1 VLKDIDDY
9 LTLEWKSAGKF
20 NTAIPKS
27 GGNKM
32 IKVVSKAK
40 LKQGVNIEEY
50 LTIAKKVI
58 DETRKEQGCISYVLF
73 QDLQDPSI
81 LTMLEEWMDEAAIN
95 QHDQSDHV
103 LTLVP
108 ELRKMRESTETHR
121 YRELY

>member
-1 VLKDIDDY
+1 MTIKAMILIVIF
-9 LTLEWKSAGKF
+9 S
-20 NTAIPKS
+20 IPKS
-27 GGNKM
+27 GGYKM

-50 LTIAKKVI
+50 LRIAKKVI
-58 DETRKEQGCISYVLF
+58 DETRKEQGCITYVLF

-81 LTMLEEWMDEAAIN
+81 LTMLEEWTDESAIN
-95 QHDQSDHV
+95 QHDQSEHV

>member
-1 VLKDIDDY
+1 
-9 LTLEWKSAGKF
+9 
-20 NTAIPKS
+20 
-27 GGNKM
+27 M

-40 LKQGVNIEEY
+40 LKQDVNLEEY
-50 LTIAKKVI
+50 LNIAKKVI

-81 LTMLEEWMDEAAIN
+81 LTMLEEWMDETALN

-103 LTLVP
+103 LKWVP